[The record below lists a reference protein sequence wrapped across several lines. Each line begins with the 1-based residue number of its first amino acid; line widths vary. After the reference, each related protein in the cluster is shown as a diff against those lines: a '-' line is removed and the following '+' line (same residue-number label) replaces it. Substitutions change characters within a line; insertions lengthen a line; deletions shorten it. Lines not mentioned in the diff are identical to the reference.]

1 MSHDEGHIM
10 STSEKLVRMAN
21 QIADFFHSK
30 PREQGIAGVA
40 EHINKFWE
48 PRMRRQFFEM
58 LDSGGEGFNELVV
71 AASEKIRRPNAPE
84 GVGIGAGTDVERGTP
99 GGKGT
104 AVGESKAEIAA
115 SQK

>member
-21 QIADFFHSK
+21 QIAAFFHSK
-30 PREQGIAGVA
+30 PRDEGIAGVA

-48 PRMRRQFFEM
+48 PRMRRQLFEM
-58 LDSGGEGFNELVV
+58 LDHGGEGFNELVV
-71 AASEKIRRPNAPE
+71 AAAAKIKPPGAPE
-84 GVGIGAGTDVERGTP
+84 EAGFVAGERGAP
-99 GGKGT
+99 GGKGP
-104 AVGESKAEIAA
+104 AASKAASAA

>member
-21 QIADFFHSK
+21 QIAAFFHSK
-30 PREQGIAGVA
+30 PREEGIAGVA

-48 PRMRRQFFEM
+48 PRMRRQLFEM
-58 LDSGGEGFNELVV
+58 LDNGGEGFNELVV
-71 AASEKIRRPNAPE
+71 AAAPRIKRPAAPE
-84 GVGIGAGTDVERGTP
+84 AAGFGADAGGVVS
-99 GGKGT
+99 GGKGPG
-104 AVGESKAEIAA
+104 AGESDTGIAA

>member
-1 MSHDEGHIM
+1 MSHDEEHIM

-30 PREQGIAGVA
+30 PREEGIAGVA

-58 LDSGGEGFNELVV
+58 LDDGSGNFNELVV
-71 AASEKIRRPNAPE
+71 AASAKIRRPITPAEADRKLGLEASP
-84 GVGIGAGTDVERGTP
+84 ADV
-99 GGKGT
+99 
-104 AVGESKAEIAA
+104 AA
-115 SQK
+115 SQE

>member
-1 MSHDEGHIM
+1 MSHDEEHIM

-30 PREQGIAGVA
+30 PREEGIAGVA

-48 PRMRRQFFEM
+48 PRMRRQLFEM
-58 LDSGGEGFNELVV
+58 LEGGTENFNELVV
-71 AASEKIRRPNAPE
+71 AASAKIKRPITPAEADLKLGLKPFP
-84 GVGIGAGTDVERGTP
+84 ADV
-99 GGKGT
+99 
-104 AVGESKAEIAA
+104 AA